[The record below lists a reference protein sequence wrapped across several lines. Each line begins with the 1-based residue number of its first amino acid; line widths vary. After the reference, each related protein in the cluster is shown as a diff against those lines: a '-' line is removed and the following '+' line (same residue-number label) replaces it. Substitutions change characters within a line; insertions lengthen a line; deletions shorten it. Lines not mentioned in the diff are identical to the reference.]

1 MTLWLSCNT
10 NQITSLFT
18 PATGSIKVEKVL
30 LLSTLTTG
38 LTGNLLRSIL
48 LAPYQ
53 PSLLPFICSCQAEE
67 ALSMA
72 LQPRGI
78 RNNNPGNI
86 RWGDNWQ
93 GLVPAD
99 KRTDKSFAQFTQPIY
114 GIRALAKILTNYTK
128 REGLP
133 NVGKKNIDTVREII
147 ARWAPP
153 NENDTEAYIRS
164 VAKAIGVQPNDP
176 INVFDKA
183 IMSGLVKAIIRHEN
197 GMMPYT
203 DDVINRAIAMVL

>member
-1 MTLWLSCNT
+1 
-10 NQITSLFT
+10 
-18 PATGSIKVEKVL
+18 
-30 LLSTLTTG
+30 
-38 LTGNLLRSIL
+38 
-48 LAPYQ
+48 
-53 PSLLPFICSCQAEE
+53 
-67 ALSMA
+67 MA

-93 GLVPAD
+93 GLVPVD

-114 GIRALAKILTNYTK
+114 GIRALAKVLTNYTK

-147 ARWAPP
+147 SRWAPP

-164 VAKAIGVQPNDP
+164 VAKAIGVEPNDP
-176 INVFDKA
+176 INVFDKT

-197 GMMPYT
+197 GMMSYT
-203 DDVINRAIAMVL
+203 DDVIDRAIAMVI